1 MPVIYGINA
10 VGEALKARRVS
21 RLIHERGAGPRV
33 DALIARAQELRIV
46 IETLDRRAIDRL
58 TRGGVHQG
66 VAADLESV
74 PAYTLEELVGQASD
88 VPLLVVL
95 DGIEDP
101 QNVGAILRSV
111 DAAGA
116 DGVIRQARH
125 AAPIDGAAAKASA
138 GAVHHVRI
146 ATVVNISRALEE
158 LKALNV
164 WTVGL
169 DASATEAHDEVDY
182 TLPTAFVLGAEG
194 TGLRRL
200 VRETCD
206 RVVGIPMAGEV
217 SSLNVS
223 VTAGIALFEAVRQR
237 RAAAR
242 TRGTGRPGPK
252 PDIVE

>member
-10 VGEALKARRVS
+10 VSEALKARRIS
-21 RLIHERGAGPRV
+21 RLTHVRGSGPRV
-33 DALIARAQELRIV
+33 DELVARAYELRIP
-46 IETLDRRAIDRL
+46 IETLDRRALDKMAK
-58 TRGGVHQG
+58 GGVHQG
-66 VAADLESV
+66 IAADLE
-74 PAYTLEELVGQASD
+74 PLPTYLLEELVSGAAA

-101 QNVGAILRSV
+101 QNVGAILRSA
-111 DAAGA
+111 DGAGV

-125 AAPIDGAAAKASA
+125 AAPLDGAAAKASA
-138 GAVHHVRI
+138 GAVNHVKI
-146 ATVVNISRALEE
+146 ATVVNISRAIEE

-169 DASATEAHDEVDY
+169 DASATEAYDEADY

-206 RVVGIPMAGEV
+206 RLVGIPMAGEV

-223 VTAGIALFEAVRQR
+223 VSAGIALFEAARQR
-237 RAAAR
+237 RRAR
-242 TRGTGRPGPK
+242 
-252 PDIVE
+252 